1 MGTRLMAQ
9 DMPLTSTR
17 HSDIV
22 VRPVAGRRELNAFIR
37 LPKAIYADDPA
48 WIAPLELD
56 MRMRLSKKQPYF
68 RHAEGEM
75 FIAWRGG
82 EPVGRIT
89 AQIDRLHL
97 QRYDDA
103 TGFFGFLEARDDPAI
118 FRALL
123 GAAAEWLR
131 ARGQRRMRGPFSWSI
146 NQESGLLVKGFDT
159 PPAVMMGHARPWHGP
174 HVEAAGLKK
183 AMDLIAYD
191 FHPGMRPPEKMRAF
205 IRRLKDKGE
214 LTVRPLN
221 RKRFNDELNLIMDIF
236 NDAWADN
243 WGFIPF
249 TEAEIRQMAQE
260 LRLLVEDHDVAIAEW
275 KGEPAAMTVVM
286 PDINRLIADFHGR
299 LLPFNW
305 LKFIWRLKFSGA
317 PKRWRM
323 PLMGVRKRFQN
334 SLTGA
339 ALALAV
345 IEEVNEHHHAKGF
358 AGAELSWILET
369 NTGVRKIIESIGAI
383 PYKTYRIYETDIA

>member
-1 MGTRLMAQ
+1 MGKKLTGRI
-9 DMPLTSTR
+9 MPATASNI
-17 HSDIV
+17 SGIA
-22 VRPVAGRRELNAFIR
+22 VRPVSGGRELTAFIR
-37 LPKAIYADDPA
+37 LPRAIHANDPA
-48 WIAPLELD
+48 WVPPLDVD
-56 MRMRLSKKQPYF
+56 MRMRLSKKQPF
-68 RHAEGEM
+68 FQHAEGEL
-75 FIAWRGG
+75 FIAWRGD

-97 QRYDDA
+97 QRHDDA
-103 TGFFGFLEARDDPAI
+103 TGFFGFLEGHDDLAI

-123 GAAAEWLR
+123 AAAADWLR
-131 ARGQRRMRGPFSWSI
+131 ARGMRRMRGPFSWSI
-146 NQESGLLVKGFDT
+146 NQESGLLVDGFDT
-159 PPAVMMGHARPWHGP
+159 PPAVMMGHARPWYAR

-205 IRRLKDKGE
+205 IRRLKDKGD
-214 LTVRPLN
+214 LRVRPLN
-221 RKRFNDELNLIMDIF
+221 RKRFRDELNLIMNIF
-236 NDAWADN
+236 NDAWSGN
-243 WGFIPF
+243 WGFVPF

-260 LRLLVEDHDVAIAEW
+260 LRLLVEDRDVAIAEW

-286 PDINRLIADFHGR
+286 PDINRLIADFDGR

-305 LKFIWRLKFSGA
+305 LKLIHRLKFSRA
-317 PKRWRM
+317 PKRMRM
-323 PLMGVRKRFQN
+323 PLMGVRQEFQN
-334 SLTGA
+334 TLTGA

-345 IEEVNEHHHAKGF
+345 IEEVNEYHHAKGF

-369 NTGVRKIIESIGAI
+369 NTRVRKIIESIGAI